1 MKILLGVF
9 NVKVGKKNIFKP
21 TIGNENLHQNSNDNG
36 VRIISFATSKN
47 LVVKNTVFPHLN
59 IHKHTWTSPD
69 GNTHNHIDHILI
81 DTKWDSSILDVR
93 NCRRADCDTDQYLV
107 VAKVKKKNDSNKQ
120 EAKKFDREIF
130 NLRRLNELEFRQ
142 QYQIE
147 IAKSFAA
154 LENLSNDEDIR
165 VSRAWESS
173 KWNINTSATESL
185 GLHELK

>member
-1 MKILLGVF
+1 
-9 NVKVGKKNIFKP
+9 
-21 TIGNENLHQNSNDNG
+21 
-36 VRIISFATSKN
+36 
-47 LVVKNTVFPHLN
+47 
-59 IHKHTWTSPD
+59 
-69 GNTHNHIDHILI
+69 
-81 DTKWDSSILDVR
+81 
-93 NCRRADCDTDQYLV
+93 
-107 VAKVKKKNDSNKQ
+107 
-120 EAKKFDREIF
+120 
-130 NLRRLNELEFRQ
+130 LEFRQ